1 MLDQFSMWD
10 FPKPLQCEFF
20 NEIFALLLIY
30 SSNQCT
36 SEIFMSCTLYRLR
49 LHFEFS
55 SLLVNR
61 QPCYKKISTAGHSL
75 KLLDVLFVFF
85 CFRSFVTRSPA
96 GFKFVASTLRILW
109 NFTFEYLPFYHLN
122 FSAITSL
129 WASLWATV
137 YSQWNR
143 IVALSIVL
151 QFGTLLVMLVHV
163 GMNERQV

>member
-75 KLLDVLFVFF
+75 KLLDVLFVFLF
-85 CFRSFVTRSPA
+85 SFVCHAFSGRLQVCCFDIA
-96 GFKFVASTLRILW
+96 YFVKFHVRIFAILP
-109 NFTFEYLPFYHLN
+109 FEYFCNHV
-122 FSAITSL
+122 FM
-129 WASLWATV
+129 
-137 YSQWNR
+137 
-143 IVALSIVL
+143 SIFMGNCV
-151 QFGTLLVMLVHV
+151 
-163 GMNERQV
+163 